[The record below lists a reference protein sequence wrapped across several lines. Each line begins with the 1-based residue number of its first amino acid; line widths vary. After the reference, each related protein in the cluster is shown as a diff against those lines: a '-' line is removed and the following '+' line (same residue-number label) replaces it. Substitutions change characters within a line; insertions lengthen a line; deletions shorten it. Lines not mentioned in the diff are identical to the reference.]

1 MTKWK
6 PFAIVLQDWIG
17 KQITCYLP
25 GHWHGNAYPLSLPKP
40 FCSKQNKTH
49 CMSLFDTF
57 SILIVLSASFA
68 YINYRFIRLP
78 SAIGLMLIALLAS
91 LALVAVGKLYPAA
104 LTDLSSL
111 MTRVDFS
118 NLLMEV
124 MLGFMLFAGAIHIRL
139 EELQKVKLAVILF
152 STISV
157 VLSTF
162 IVGTASYYLLGLF
175 GIEMPYLY
183 CLLFGSLI
191 SPTDPIA
198 VMGILKEARIEKA
211 LEMKIAGESLFND
224 GVAVVVFLTIL
235 EVALH
240 PGAMAWTD
248 VALLFAREAG
258 GGLLLGLL
266 FGYGGFLLMRSI
278 DNYKV
283 EVLITLA
290 VVMGG
295 YALAHHLHISGPLA
309 MVAAGILI
317 GNHGKRYA
325 MSDLTAE
332 YVDKFWEL
340 LDETLNAILF
350 VLIGLE
356 LVVLHFETTYVILGA
371 LSIGMVLLARYISV
385 WVPAQIIRLQGTI
398 TTRTIVI
405 LTWGG
410 LRGGISIAL
419 ALSLTPELGKDLWVT
434 LTYFVVAF
442 SILVQGLTV
451 GRLAGP
457 REA

>member
-1 MTKWK
+1 
-6 PFAIVLQDWIG
+6 
-17 KQITCYLP
+17 
-25 GHWHGNAYPLSLPKP
+25 
-40 FCSKQNKTH
+40 
-49 CMSLFDTF
+49 MSLFDTF
-57 SILIVLSASFA
+57 AILIVLSASFA
-68 YINYRFIRLP
+68 YINYRFIKLP
-78 SAIGLMLIALLAS
+78 AAIGLMLIALLTS
-91 LALVAVGKLYPAA
+91 IALVALGRLYPPA
-104 LTDLSSL
+104 LADLTTL
-111 MTRVDFS
+111 MSGIDFS
-118 NLLMEV
+118 KLLMEV

-139 EELQKVKLAVILF
+139 DELKKVKLAVILF

-162 IVGTASYYLLGLF
+162 IVGTGAYYLLGWF
-175 GIEMPYLY
+175 GMPMPYLY

-198 VMGILKEARIEKA
+198 VLGILKQARIDKA

-235 EVALH
+235 EVAMH
-240 PGAMAWTD
+240 PEAMEWTD
-248 VALLFAREAG
+248 VGVLFLREAG
-258 GGLLLGLL
+258 GGVLLGLGA
-266 FGYGGFLLMRSI
+266 GYAGFLLMRSI

-283 EVLITLA
+283 EVLLTLA

-295 YALAHHLHISGPLA
+295 YALADRLHISGPLA
-309 MVAAGILI
+309 MVVAGILI

-356 LVVLHFETTYVILGA
+356 LVVLHWSTNYVILG
-371 LSIGMVLLARYISV
+371 LISIVLVLLARFTSV
-385 WVPAQIIRLQGTI
+385 WVPAQIIRLRGDMTR
-398 TTRTIVI
+398 RTILI

-451 GRLAGP
+451 GRLA
-457 REA
+457 RATS

>member
-1 MTKWK
+1 
-6 PFAIVLQDWIG
+6 
-17 KQITCYLP
+17 
-25 GHWHGNAYPLSLPKP
+25 
-40 FCSKQNKTH
+40 
-49 CMSLFDTF
+49 MSLFDTF
-57 SILIVLSASFA
+57 AILIVLSASFA
-68 YINYRFIRLP
+68 YINYRFIKLP
-78 SAIGLMLIALLAS
+78 AAIGLMLIALLTS
-91 LALVAVGKLYPAA
+91 IALVALGRLYPPA
-104 LTDLSSL
+104 LADLTRL
-111 MTRVDFS
+111 MSGIDFS
-118 NLLMEV
+118 KLLMEV

-139 EELQKVKLAVILF
+139 EELKKVKLAVILF

-162 IVGTASYYLLGLF
+162 IVGTGAYYLLGWF
-175 GIEMPYLY
+175 GMPMPYLY

-198 VMGILKEARIEKA
+198 VLGILKQARIDKA

-235 EVALH
+235 EVAMH
-240 PGAMAWTD
+240 PEAMAWTD
-248 VALLFAREAG
+248 VGVLFLREAG
-258 GGLLLGLL
+258 GGVLLGLGA
-266 FGYGGFLLMRSI
+266 GYAGFLLMRSI

-283 EVLITLA
+283 EVLLTLA

-295 YALAHHLHISGPLA
+295 YALADRLHISGPLA
-309 MVAAGILI
+309 MVVAGILI

-356 LVVLHFETTYVILGA
+356 LVVLHWSTDYVILGV
-371 LSIGMVLLARYISV
+371 LSIVLVLLARFTSV
-385 WVPAQIIRLQGTI
+385 WVPAQIIRLRGDMTR
-398 TTRTIVI
+398 RTILI

-451 GRLAGP
+451 GRLARTTG
-457 REA
+457 

>member
-1 MTKWK
+1 M
-6 PFAIVLQDWIG
+6 
-17 KQITCYLP
+17 
-25 GHWHGNAYPLSLPKP
+25 N
-40 FCSKQNKTH
+40 
-49 CMSLFDTF
+49 LFDTF
-57 SILIVLSASFA
+57 AILIVLSASFA
-68 YINYRFIRLP
+68 YINYRFIKLP
-78 SAIGLMLIALLAS
+78 SAIGLMLIALLTS
-91 LALVAVGKLYPAA
+91 IALVALGRLYPPA
-104 LTDLSSL
+104 LADLTEL
-111 MTRVDFS
+111 MTGIDFS
-118 NLLMEV
+118 KLLMEV

-162 IVGTASYYLLGLF
+162 IVGTGAYYLLGWF
-175 GIEMPYLY
+175 GMPMPYLY

-198 VMGILKEARIEKA
+198 VLGILKAARIDKS

-240 PGAMAWTD
+240 PEAMQWTD
-248 VALLFAREAG
+248 VGLLFLREAG
-258 GGLLLGLL
+258 GGVLLGLGA
-266 FGYGGFLLMRSI
+266 GYAGFVLMRSI

-283 EVLITLA
+283 EVLLTLA

-295 YALAHHLHISGPLA
+295 YALADRLHISGPLA
-309 MVAAGILI
+309 MVVAGILI

-356 LVVLHFETTYVILGA
+356 LVVLHWTTNYVILG
-371 LSIGMVLLARYISV
+371 LISIVMVLLARFTSV
-385 WVPAQIIRLQGTI
+385 WVPAQIIRLRGEMTR
-398 TTRTIVI
+398 RTILI

-451 GRLAGP
+451 GRLARASG
-457 REA
+457 